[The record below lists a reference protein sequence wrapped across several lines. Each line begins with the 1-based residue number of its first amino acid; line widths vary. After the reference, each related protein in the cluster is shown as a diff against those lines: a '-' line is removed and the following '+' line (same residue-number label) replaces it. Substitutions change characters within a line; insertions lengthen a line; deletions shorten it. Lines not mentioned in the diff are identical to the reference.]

1 MKNTPPQL
9 SIEGANLGWARFSF
23 LLPPLGSMG
32 VLRPLSVWILWVIE
46 SPRVE
51 RDVYPGPSSK
61 S

>member
-9 SIEGANLGWARFSF
+9 SIGGANLGWARFSF

-32 VLRPLSVWILWVIE
+32 VLRQLWVIE

-51 RDVYPGPSSK
+51 RDVYPGPSAK